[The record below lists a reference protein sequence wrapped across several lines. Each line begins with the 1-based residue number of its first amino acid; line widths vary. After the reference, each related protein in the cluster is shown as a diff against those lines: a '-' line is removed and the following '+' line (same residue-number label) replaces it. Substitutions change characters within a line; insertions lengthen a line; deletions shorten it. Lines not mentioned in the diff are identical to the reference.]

1 MKKKLI
7 LSAIGIL
14 VFAGIL
20 WFFNIDWNLLF
31 EAKNPVFLLFGL
43 IAYLLAIAVL
53 AFRAHFFFKQLKEK
67 SVSLKALLKI
77 EFASKFFYYAL
88 PGRLNVPFK
97 AIILNKVCGVKKGNA
112 ISITTLEYVLDV
124 GFMLLLGLIGLSLFF
139 QELFDSISILKIVI
153 SMVALGALI
162 LVFFLISTNRFKQLL
177 AKSKKL
183 RNNFLRKS
191 FVFVSKLLFKI
202 RDTWPKILLN
212 KRTIPVL
219 FLLLLNW
226 FFSALSTEFV
236 FLAYGQYVPFL
247 WVLTIS
253 AVSLLIGGLSQIP
266 GGVGAKEVTLVV
278 LFIFLGVPQEIVLI
292 TALITRLFTLA
303 PMAIGYTFLIQFE
316 KHFKVKLF

>member
-1 MKKKLI
+1 M
-7 LSAIGIL
+7 
-14 VFAGIL
+14 FAGIL

-278 LFIFLGVPQEIVLI
+278 LFIFLGVPQEIVLT